1 MHDFPFPPHDPF
13 REAPRRLDG
22 RTYPARLLRDTR
34 AAFVAQFGESDPLK
48 LDEAVLLRVALTRL
62 QPAVALGDADA
73 IGKAS
78 KISNTLE
85 RLSRQLGQSAAKEKE
100 QVDAA

>member
-1 MHDFPFPPHDPF
+1 MDDFHFPPQEL

-85 RLSRQLGQSAAKEKE
+85 RLRRQLGAAKASKREH
-100 QVDAA
+100 VDAA

>member
-1 MHDFPFPPHDPF
+1 MDDFQFPPQEL

-34 AAFVAQFGESDPLK
+34 AAFVREFGESDPLK

-85 RLSRQLGQSAAKEKE
+85 RLRRQLAQSARNKE

>member
-48 LDEAVLLRVALTRL
+48 LDEAVLLRVALTNSSRRSPLATPTRL
-62 QPAVALGDADA
+62 GRPA
-73 IGKAS
+73 
-78 KISNTLE
+78 
-85 RLSRQLGQSAAKEKE
+85 RSATRWN
-100 QVDAA
+100 V

>member
-1 MHDFPFPPHDPF
+1 MHDFPFPPQEL

-22 RTYPARLLRDTR
+22 RTYPARLLRDIR
-34 AAFVAQFGESDPLK
+34 AAFVREFGENDPLK

-85 RLSRQLGQSAAKEKE
+85 RLRRQLGQSAARNKEHE
-100 QVDAA
+100 NAA